1 MVSLLLYMRKY
12 QISNNKFHFAMKN
25 ELYNYVNYVMLV
37 LGSPAKTIG
46 FRCALLVPTNHTDFR
61 MTATRPRSHC
71 PCRHP

>member
-1 MVSLLLYMRKY
+1 
-12 QISNNKFHFAMKN
+12 MKN
-25 ELYNYVNYVMLV
+25 ELYNYVNNVMLV

-46 FRCALLVPTNHTDFR
+46 FRCALLVPTNHTDLR